1 MMSPI
6 GFRVR
11 ELREARGWTQTE
23 LAKRAGIRRATVNR
37 LENQRVT
44 SIDLTVLE
52 KLAKALDAL
61 DAAHEEQILKLRDHN
76 LGADHPLAEP
86 LDTVLLCDHDN
97 GAGEETEGRESL

>member
-23 LAKRAGIRRATVNR
+23 RAKRAGIRRATVNR

-52 KLAKALDAL
+52 KLAKALDVDPAY
-61 DAAHEEQILKLRDHN
+61 
-76 LGADHPLAEP
+76 
-86 LDTVLLCDHDN
+86 LLVK
-97 GAGEETEGRESL
+97 EGRTRKKNR

>member
-52 KLAKALDAL
+52 KLAKALDVDPAY
-61 DAAHEEQILKLRDHN
+61 
-76 LGADHPLAEP
+76 
-86 LDTVLLCDHDN
+86 LLVK
-97 GAGEETEGRESL
+97 EGRTRKKNR